1 MWSRRKK
8 RQEPVDDA
16 ARTVAWREFD
26 REQER
31 EALRGLGPGFGR
43 VPQFGKRREKS

>member
-1 MWSRRKK
+1 MWRRKK
-8 RQEPVDDA
+8 RREPADEQ
-16 ARTVAWREFD
+16 ARATAWREFD

-43 VPQFGKRREKS
+43 IPQFGRRREKH

>member
-1 MWSRRKK
+1 MWRRKK
-8 RQEPVDDA
+8 RREPADEQ
-16 ARTVAWREFD
+16 ARAIAWREFD

-43 VPQFGKRREKS
+43 IPQFGPRREKR